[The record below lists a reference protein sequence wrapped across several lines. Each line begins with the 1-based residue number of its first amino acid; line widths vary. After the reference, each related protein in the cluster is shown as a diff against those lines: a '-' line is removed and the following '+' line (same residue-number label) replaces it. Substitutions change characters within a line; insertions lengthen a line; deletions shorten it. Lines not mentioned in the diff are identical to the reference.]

1 MRKNLIYKLKEM
13 WNKIKQVWINE
24 TKQEIKDINT
34 VIFILLENESIPIME
49 GYDKYY
55 NPILWNYYKQC
66 KIIKL
71 NYVITLKDETII
83 KQDVIDFKNNT
94 KALNTLLEILNSF
107 NVDTI
112 VCYDYKYTINI
123 LLAHCY
129 YNKSSYLIKKL
140 KTLNDEC
147 IVTLSK
153 LKFHKKYQLEQ
164 LYNMLNKNEN
174 QSYNSVNLCK
184 KCYFALKK
192 I

>member
-24 TKQEIKDINT
+24 SKEEIKEDNS
-34 VIFILLENESIPIME
+34 VIFIHIQNERMPIME
-49 GYDKYY
+49 AYDKYY
-55 NPILWNYYKQC
+55 NPMLWNYYKQC

-83 KQDVIDFKNNT
+83 KQDTIDFKNNT
-94 KALNTLLEILNSF
+94 KALNDLLEILNSF

-112 VCYDYKYTINI
+112 VCYDYNYTINI

-147 IVTLSK
+147 IVTLTK
-153 LKFHKKYQLEQ
+153 LKFHKKYNLEQ
-164 LYNMLNKNEN
+164 LYKVLNKNEI
-174 QSYNSVNLCK
+174 QSYSSVNLCK